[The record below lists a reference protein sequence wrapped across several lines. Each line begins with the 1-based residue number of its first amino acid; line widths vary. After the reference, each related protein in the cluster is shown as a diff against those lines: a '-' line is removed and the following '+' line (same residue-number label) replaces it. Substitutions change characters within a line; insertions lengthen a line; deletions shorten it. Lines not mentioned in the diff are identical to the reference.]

1 MTFSERYRR
10 QIDPDQA
17 LVALRP
23 AFMELGIRDVTAF
36 TDALLFKIGAGSS
49 TAWVDLSLN
58 EWDLYD
64 VEIFK
69 VRSGKHRT
77 LRVLDSIFWD
87 DLARLLIAE
96 WCDYSTGTGG
106 W

>member
-1 MTFSERYRR
+1 MTENERYRLP
-10 QIDPDQA
+10 IDPDQA

-36 TDALLFKIGAGSS
+36 RDALLFKIGVGSS

-69 VRSGKHRT
+69 CRSGKHRT
-77 LRVLDSIFWD
+77 LSVLESIYWD
-87 DLARLLIAE
+87 DLAERIVAE
-96 WCDYSTGTGG
+96 WCDYCTG
-106 W
+106 